1 METQRLFWKNTN
13 VRLPVLANDMSNAK
27 KILIFGKTGQLGWE
41 VQRTLASLGDIFVAG
56 SDKVDLSQM
65 DGVRNLIREIKPNI
79 IVNTSAY
86 TAVDRAESEPELA
99 MAVNAKSPGVMAEEA
114 HTLGAVLIHFSTDYV
129 FDGKKGKA
137 YTEEDT
143 TNPLNVYGHS
153 KLLGEQ
159 AISQVG
165 GAHVILRTSWV
176 YSLRGDGFVSKILS
190 WSRRQQVLKIVS
202 DQIGSPTWARMLAE
216 VTAMMIAR
224 GLPDPYAYFLEKN
237 GVYHLG
243 GAGEVSR
250 YDFAQMILRLDP
262 HPEEQVV
269 TYLESALTTEFPTP
283 ALRPLFTS
291 LDCSRL
297 EHTFGLGLPKW
308 EEALGLALGK

>member
-1 METQRLFWKNTN
+1 
-13 VRLPVLANDMSNAK
+13 
-27 KILIFGKTGQLGWE
+27 
-41 VQRTLASLGDIFVAG
+41 
-56 SDKVDLSQM
+56 
-65 DGVRNLIREIKPNI
+65 
-79 IVNTSAY
+79 
-86 TAVDRAESEPELA
+86 
-99 MAVNAKSPGVMAEEA
+99 
-114 HTLGAVLIHFSTDYV
+114 
-129 FDGKKGKA
+129 
-137 YTEEDT
+137 
-143 TNPLNVYGHS
+143 
-153 KLLGEQ
+153 
-159 AISQVG
+159 
-165 GAHVILRTSWV
+165 
-176 YSLRGDGFVSKILS
+176 
-190 WSRRQQVLKIVS
+190 
-202 DQIGSPTWARMLAE
+202 
-216 VTAMMIAR
+216 
-224 GLPDPYAYFLEKN
+224 LPDPYAYFLEKN